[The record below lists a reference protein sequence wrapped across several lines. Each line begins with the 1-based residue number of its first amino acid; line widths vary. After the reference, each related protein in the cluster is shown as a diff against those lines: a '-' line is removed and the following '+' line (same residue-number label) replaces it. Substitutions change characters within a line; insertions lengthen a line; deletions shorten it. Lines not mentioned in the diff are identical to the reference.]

1 MTYSAIWS
9 DWSCRVRVTV
19 TRPDVLVFAKQHLAT
34 VMADVASS
42 ADRFNAYSDV
52 SRINGRAGQMVPVSR
67 RTLALLETALDSAAE
82 TGGAVD
88 PTVGAH
94 VMRAGYDSDIEAIRD
109 RLISLP
115 EAAGEPPQA
124 DWTRVQMDLGLS
136 LAGVPAGFAL
146 DLGATAKSWTADVAA
161 HAIAAGLG
169 TGVLVEIGGDV
180 SVAGHK
186 DNPWQVQVCER
197 AGEPGQRVGLTRGGL
212 ATSSTIARTW
222 RTASGDAHHVIDP
235 RTGRPSQGP
244 WRTVTVWGPSA
255 VQANT
260 ASTAALI
267 LGDEAVD
274 YLRDSD
280 LSARLVSTD
289 GQITTLG
296 DWPEAKAA

>member
-1 MTYSAIWS
+1 MTASAIWN
-9 DWSCRVRVTV
+9 DWSCRVRITV
-19 TRPDVLVFAKQHLAT
+19 TRREALVPAKQHLVAL
-34 VMADVASS
+34 MAEVANA
-42 ADRFNAYSDV
+42 ADRFNPHSDV
-52 SRINGRAGQMVPVSR
+52 SRINSSAGHLVPVGR
-67 RTLALLETALDSAAE
+67 RTIALLDAALDAAAE

-94 VMRAGYDSDIEAIRD
+94 VIRAGYDTDIEAIRGQLVS
-109 RLISLP
+109 RP
-115 EAAGEPPQA
+115 GVEHEPPQA
-124 DWTRVQMDLGLS
+124 DWTRIRMDHGLS
-136 LAGVPAGFAL
+136 LAGVPHGFAL

-161 HAIAAGLG
+161 HAIAAGFG

-197 AGEPGQRVGLTRGGL
+197 AGQPGQRVGLTRGGL

-222 RTASGDAHHVIDP
+222 RTASGAAHHVIDP
-235 RTGRPSQGP
+235 RTGRPSEGP

-255 VQANT
+255 VKANT

-274 YLRDSD
+274 YLRESD
-280 LSARLVSTD
+280 LSARLIGSQ
-289 GQITTLG
+289 GQVTTVG
-296 DWPEAKAA
+296 DWPEARAA